1 MGINAKIEIPVLEV
15 TQGDFTFYVS
25 SVQVGKVLKI
35 CKPLEELKPDQ
46 KDFTPAQ
53 VDNLQK
59 ALEQPSFSKEI
70 DSIIS
75 DVPIDPYQRVL
86 NEARAKKIARYLNE
100 PDSIFPNSIILAV
113 DPEIAPELNKKEG
126 QLILSIPVS
135 QDTAVILDG
144 QHRLAAF
151 RYADENFN
159 KTRFED
165 FTLVVTFLFD
175 IPFYLQAEIFA
186 IINGTQTKV
195 NRSIVYSLLGYR
207 NQASN
212 LYSGEM
218 AAYRFSHYMTRILNS
233 SKVSPWCGL
242 IKMRGTG
249 RGLVTQA
256 AIIDHLKDLL
266 TPKVYS
272 QRLNYYPVLYEY
284 YKEQRINELAKYLII
299 YFGGIRAAWPNHWAL
314 KTSLFSKTNGV
325 AVMFRI
331 LHDLVIVKDD
341 LTNFKV
347 DDIASYWRLVPEN
360 KITVP
365 PAGGSKGYQDQ
376 LYVEFAKE
384 MKIDIIV
391 REKKGTMKNRL
402 SEIGGLI

>member
-1 MGINAKIEIPVLEV
+1 M
-15 TQGDFTFYVS
+15 
-25 SVQVGKVLKI
+25 
-35 CKPLEELKPDQ
+35 
-46 KDFTPAQ
+46 
-53 VDNLQK
+53 
-59 ALEQPSFSKEI
+59 
-70 DSIIS
+70 
-75 DVPIDPYQRVL
+75 
-86 NEARAKKIARYLNE
+86 
-100 PDSIFPNSIILAV
+100 
-113 DPEIAPELNKKEG
+113 
-126 QLILSIPVS
+126 S

-151 RYADENFN
+151 RYADENF
-159 KTRFED
+159 KRTRFAD
-165 FTLVVTFLFD
+165 FTVVASFLFD

-186 IINGTQTKV
+186 VINGTQTKV

-207 NQASN
+207 NQGTN
-212 LYSGEM
+212 LYRGEM
-218 AAYRFSHYMTRILNS
+218 AVYRFSHYMTRILNS

-266 TPKVYS
+266 TPRVFS

-299 YFGGIRAAWPNHWAL
+299 YFGGIRAAWPNYWGS
-314 KTSLFSKTNGV
+314 KTSLLSKTNGV

-347 DDIASYWRLVPEN
+347 DDIATYWRLVQEN
-360 KITVP
+360 KIKVP

-376 LYVEFAKE
+376 LYYEFVKE
-384 MKIDIIV
+384 MNIDIVV
-391 REKKGTMKNRL
+391 REKKDAVKNRL
-402 SEIGGLI
+402 REIGGLI